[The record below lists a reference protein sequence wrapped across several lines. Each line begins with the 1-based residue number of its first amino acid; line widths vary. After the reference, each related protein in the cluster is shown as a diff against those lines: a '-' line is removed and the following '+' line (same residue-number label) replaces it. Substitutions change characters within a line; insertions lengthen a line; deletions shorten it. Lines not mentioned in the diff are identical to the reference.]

1 MKNLQFTLAL
11 IIIGLFLTR
20 PVFAGPPNN
29 ARINPKIWSSL
40 VVPGHGIEV
49 YEPYITTNGSVA
61 FLHFHVYGTC
71 SGACGV
77 NCPFETYAGFLEC
90 SIYGGSG
97 APEFWPVFQ
106 FDGNEVKLLNPP
118 NSTCNCSP
126 NTLGCN
132 CPAILVNW
140 TGREWKLYVETANAD
155 NSNYTLKV
163 YSYEPDRGCILP
175 EKSAT
180 ESYPALLFYLRNIGS
195 ARGASG
201 IPEANGTLIGAYL
214 VFRFDENSIKVPV
227 GELRPYFQYG
237 EMLKHMRAIPF
248 KGGYLIF
255 LDRYMALD
263 ASGQG
268 HGFNYT
274 GWAVFPNDCDVLKS
288 TNKTQWAECVGEH
301 LIRRDELKP
310 YPLFYY
316 KNGTLMVFYPFK
328 SSALLLKLCNT
339 ISGSKKVEKWE
350 ILYPLV
356 GALLVFLALIKTK
369 RR

>member
-1 MKNLQFTLAL
+1 MSQLVRVLLFLFVFTL
-11 IIIGLFLTR
+11 LFQSVR
-20 PVFAGPPNN
+20 AN
-29 ARINPKIWSSL
+29 IWSSL
-40 VVPGHGIEV
+40 VVPGHGVEV

-118 NSTCNCSP
+118 NSTCNCSS
-126 NTLGCN
+126 NTLGCS
-132 CPAILVNW
+132 CPAVLVNW
-140 TGREWKLYVETANAD
+140 TGREWKLYVENPD
-155 NSNYTLKV
+155 SGNPNYTLSV
-163 YSYEPDRGCILP
+163 YGYDPGRGCIRP

-180 ESYPALLFYLRNIGS
+180 ESYPDLLFYLRNLGS

-201 IPEANGTLIGAYL
+201 IPEANGTLRGDYL
-214 VFRFDENSIKVPV
+214 VFKFNGNSIKVPV
-227 GELRPYFQYG
+227 GDLRPYLQYG
-237 EMLKHMRAIPF
+237 EMLKHIRAVPF
-248 KGGYLIF
+248 KRGYLLF
-255 LDRYMALD
+255 LNQYMALD
-263 ASGQG
+263 ASGLRY
-268 HGFNYT
+268 GFNYT

-288 TNKTQWAECVGEH
+288 TSKTQWAECVGKH

-310 YPLFYY
+310 YPVFYY
-316 KNGTLMVFYPFK
+316 KNGTLRAFYPFE
-328 SSALLLKLCNT
+328 SHSLVLKPCST
-339 ISGSKKVEKWE
+339 IANSKNNERWW
-350 ILYPLV
+350 ILYPLG
-356 GALLVFLALIKTK
+356 GALLTFLAVIKTK